1 MKLRKSIL
9 SLCLAAKSKYGDFSV
24 LGLGCEI
31 RMVLT
36 FLPMVLPLPGA
47 DEDRGREDFEGAK
60 IDDCQN
66 PLSAEGLEAK

>member
-9 SLCLAAKSKYGDFSV
+9 SLLGRQVEVRNFSV
-24 LGLGCEI
+24 LDLGCEI